1 MRKKISTNQKMLALA
16 TAGLMGV
23 GVLGATSPSAVAAP
37 AHQRAAA
44 IPELITESSP
54 ETTIVQDFNPFDT
67 TTPVYGMGP
76 DGLIYEP
83 LIEFDLAAPPKY
95 YPWLATGYKWG
106 MGGKSITFTI
116 RSGVKWND
124 GTAFTP
130 ADVVFTFDLIKDNPA
145 INLAGLKIDS
155 VTSSGN
161 NVTITFPTSQYAN
174 LQNIAGTA
182 ILPEHIW
189 KSVGNPATYVDA
201 TPVGTGPYMLSS
213 FTPEG
218 ITLKTNPGYWQT
230 SMMPKI
236 PQVYYPVYSSNTA
249 ATTALFSG
257 QIDWTGNFIPGLQK
271 DFVDTNKAYHHFW
284 EAAGSTNAYW
294 MNLHEWPTDQLAVRQ
309 AISAALNRTIIAAE
323 GEDGLENPVLNST
336 GLTLPTFA
344 AWEGPVKNY
353 TNSAVAQPMK
363 AQKILADAGFTKKGG
378 YFYLDGKEVTVT
390 ITDPAAYTDYA
401 ASGELAAQELKAAGI
416 NASFDGQS
424 VNAWNAD
431 VSDGDFQMTEHW
443 NNNGLSPYTLYNTWL
458 NSDLVTKSGASGDYE
473 RLNSPQLDSDLAR
486 VAGDPTV
493 AEQTKD
499 LVPLEEYVADVL
511 PVIPIDTASEWFEY
525 NSQNFVGWPTQSDP
539 YETGQPSGSNNGPG
553 SGTNVVVVL
562 HLSPRS

>member
-1 MRKKISTNQKMLALA
+1 MLALA